1 MFNAFGVGTHYGAG
15 RSSASR
21 SASASMAGKANGVSR
36 TVQADIRALRVFEG
50 EGAVRVGLGLR
61 SYSDCLQ
68 IHTQKL
74 LINTV
79 PVPAKLDTAQ
89 A

>member
-1 MFNAFGVGTHYGAG
+1 MFNAFGVGVPCSAA

-21 SASASMAGKANGVSR
+21 SASASVAGKTNGVSR

-50 EGAVRVGLGLR
+50 EGAARVGLGLR